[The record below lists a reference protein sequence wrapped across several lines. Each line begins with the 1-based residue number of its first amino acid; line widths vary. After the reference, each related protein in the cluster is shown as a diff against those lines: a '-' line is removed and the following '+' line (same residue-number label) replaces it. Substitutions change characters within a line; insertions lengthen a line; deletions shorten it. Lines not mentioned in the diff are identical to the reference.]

1 MNRRAFISLLGGA
14 VVAWPLAA
22 RAQRGERV
30 RRIAVLMSNVED
42 DPEAQARTAAFR
54 QGLQELGWSEGQ
66 NLHVDWLWSGGDI
79 GRIRGYA
86 TEVAAL
92 APDLVVANGAA
103 NLSAIKEAIRS
114 IPIVFVVVSDP
125 VGQGFIS
132 SLGRP
137 GGNITGFSFV
147 EYSMFGKSLELLRQ
161 VAPAVTRVAFMFN
174 PDTVPFYDRFLPSFE
189 TEARKHSVE
198 VARARV
204 RNEAEIDG
212 AVAELAAAP
221 GGGLIVPPDTYTL
234 VHRGLIVTSA
244 ARHRIPAI
252 YSYRQVGQGRRP
264 NVVRT
269 RNRGHLPAVSFLC
282 RSHLERSEPG
292 RASGA
297 GAHKIRIRRQSQDR
311 NDARL
316 ARPTHRARACGRGDR
331 MRSGAATREDG
342 LTHNLIPCS
351 Q

>member
-161 VAPAVTRVAFMFN
+161 VAPAVTRAAFMFN

-252 YSYRQVGQGRRP
+252 YSYRQVVKEGGLMSYGPETADIFRRSASYVDRILKGANP
-264 NVVRT
+264 AE
-269 RNRGHLPAVSFLC
+269 LPAQAPTKFEFGVNLKTATT
-282 RSHLERSEPG
+282 LGLLVPPTV
-292 RASGA
+292 
-297 GAHKIRIRRQSQDR
+297 
-311 NDARL
+311 L
-316 ARPTHRARACGRGDR
+316 ALAD
-331 MRSGAATREDG
+331 EV
-342 LTHNLIPCS
+342 IE
-351 Q
+351 